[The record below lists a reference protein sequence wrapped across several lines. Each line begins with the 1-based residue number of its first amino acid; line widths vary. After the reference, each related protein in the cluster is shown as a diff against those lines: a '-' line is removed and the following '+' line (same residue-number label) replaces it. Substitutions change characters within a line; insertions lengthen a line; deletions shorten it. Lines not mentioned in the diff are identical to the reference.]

1 METKGTQGAPAPL
14 NFSQNAFRDKTMEEV
29 PFLREKVPFLLENVA
44 LRRSAPS
51 HYVTS
56 YAPVWLH
63 VTGRVIV

>member
-1 METKGTQGAPAPL
+1 ME
-14 NFSQNAFRDKTMEEV
+14 DV

-63 VTGRVIV
+63 VKKQF